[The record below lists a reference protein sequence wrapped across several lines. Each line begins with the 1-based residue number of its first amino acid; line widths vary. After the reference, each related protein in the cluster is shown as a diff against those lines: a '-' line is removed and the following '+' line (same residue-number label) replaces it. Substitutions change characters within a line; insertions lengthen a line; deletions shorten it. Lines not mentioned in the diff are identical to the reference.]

1 MYDWAIFEG
10 KQKRDDYWR
19 GERSRVSKA
28 FEEYK
33 KTNPYA
39 TQAEMEDYFKREAGG
54 DAWMFQPQS
63 EVLGKLASNNL
74 AAKNQADVDAQL
86 AEVKKRTDLTEGI
99 DKLARSIA
107 ENSPD
112 GLTGEQ
118 LRELIKERMPA
129 LNANQLSPYGD
140 PYIKNVNSKMFL
152 DRQKILKELA
162 AGTGYEYD
170 KQALSEALNV
180 PLQKIERYN
189 NAYKG
194 LRADAQKQRIRDNGL
209 KVLNGAFA
217 AAERGQSAEGYIK
230 SMEEIY
236 PELKGKFD
244 PTVLAEIKAV
254 FSKVEDKR
262 ETLEK
267 ERQAGRLDD
276 AMTKIRDFVGS
287 QQFGASYL
295 TGRGAIGQAD
305 NSVLKQIISTAI
317 ADPEL
322 RALITEN
329 PQMLK
334 AVRDQTLTFLEGSNA
349 NTRRI
354 RADALE
360 KEAEAAMSEDSS
372 KAIREGGFNNSNA
385 NAYKAI
391 ALAAYRNV
399 GAGDPNNTDMLNAQ
413 TAIQSAFI
421 NALNGY
427 SLSTPELQ
435 RLAYELSLDTS
446 LKPNSTATDIRNTT
460 AFQTIAGPN
469 SSISKRNEAN
479 KEISNL
485 FGKGTGMSQVRTS
498 QEEALKASLESYDK
512 NYAGV
517 LSQTGL
523 TKQEQVQ
530 RLESL
535 KFAIAAQSGKIIGA
549 LEKTAKYSQGE
560 GTALIP
566 GKGNESVWDEN
577 WANGHRTKIET
588 DFAKREAE
596 TQAKIDE
603 LKAEIGAETPPEDTS
618 GLASAFNFRT
628 VSLGGGRA
636 QPVFEGF
643 GDSMND
649 RDKRNLVALWKQQG
663 VTQAAAALDELL
675 RSKTR
680 MTLDQLKNQ
689 QRPYYKAID
698 DWVRTQPG

>member
-1 MYDWAIFEG
+1 MYDWAVFEG

-54 DAWMFQPQS
+54 DAWMFQPES
-63 EVLGKLASNNL
+63 EVLSKLASNNL

-86 AEVKKRTDLTEGI
+86 AEVKKRMGLTEGI
-99 DKLARSIA
+99 DKLGRSIA

-118 LRELIKERMPA
+118 LRERIKERMPG
-129 LNANQLSPYGD
+129 LSANQLSTFND
-140 PYIKNVNSKMFL
+140 AYIKNVNAKMYYDKVEL
-152 DRQKILKELA
+152 IKKLA
-162 AGTGYEYD
+162 AGTGYEMKD
-170 KQALSEALNV
+170 EALSEALGV
-180 PLQKIERYN
+180 PLQKIKRFSD
-189 NAYKG
+189 AYKG
-194 LRADAQKQRIRDNGL
+194 IRADAQKQRIRDVGL

-217 AAERGQSAEGYIK
+217 AAEREQSAEGYIK
-230 SMEEIY
+230 SMEKIY
-236 PELKGKFD
+236 PELKDKFD

-254 FSKVEDKR
+254 FAKVETKR
-262 ETLEK
+262 QTLEK

-276 AMTKIRDFVGS
+276 AMTKIRDFVAS
-287 QQFGASYL
+287 PQFGASYL
-295 TGRGAIGQAD
+295 TGRGAIGKTD
-305 NSVLKQIISTAI
+305 NSVLLQIIDTAI

-334 AVRDQTLTFLEGSNA
+334 AVRDQTLTYLEGSNA

-360 KEAEAAMSEDSS
+360 KEAESAMSEDSS
-372 KAIREGGFNNSNA
+372 KGLREGGFNNSNA

-399 GAGDPNNTDMLNAQ
+399 GTGDPNNTDMLNAQ

-479 KEISNL
+479 KQISNL
-485 FGKGTGMSQVRTS
+485 FGKGTGMSQVVRS
-498 QEEALKASLESYDK
+498 QEDALKASLESYDK
-512 NYAGV
+512 NFENV

-523 TKQEQVQ
+523 SKQEQVQ

-535 KFAIAAQSGKIIGA
+535 KFAIAAQSRKIIGA
-549 LEKTAKYSQGE
+549 LEQTAKFSQGE

-566 GKGNESVWDEN
+566 GKGDESVWNEI

-588 DFAKREAE
+588 DFAERETR
-596 TQAKIDE
+596 TQAKIDA
-603 LKAEIGAETPPEDTS
+603 LKAEMDQEPPTGNTS

-628 VSLGGGRA
+628 VSLGGGQAR
-636 QPVFEGF
+636 PVFAGF

-649 RDKRNLVALWKQQG
+649 RDQRNLVALWRQQG
-663 VTQAAAALDELL
+663 VPQAAAALDGML
-675 RSKTR
+675 RNKTG

-689 QRPYYKAID
+689 QGPYYQAID
-698 DWVRTQPG
+698 EWVRTQPN